1 MNLFFLELK
10 RIFKSFIFWG
20 LGIAFVLA
28 ITSQLGNTLDEFNEP
43 DPNQEYYGNYLTDDI
58 SYIYPN
64 LIDDLITSVDTN
76 YFATYPYGF
85 YRERNLKQDELI
97 AIKDIISE
105 LIGIPYE
112 DINENEIVDIPNKK
126 KLEIQ
131 LDKIDAIIGGGSFY
145 SKDKYRI
152 QYGNKGMNYEE
163 AVADYCLMKKNGYD
177 VAFARYFSDYA
188 GIFALLLSW
197 FIGIYFWN
205 KDRREAIANTLYIK
219 QESSKKIILSRV
231 IAMSVSLLCVVLMI
245 FTYYEIKILMVFSS
259 EVLSPVKAY
268 VLITMWILPI
278 ILFVV
283 SLSSFLTVTTNS
295 ILLTLLGPIISMVY
309 LMFSSANIFYNVGY
323 GLLIRYN
330 SVGNEAY
337 FSSKVD
343 TFLAS
348 RTVWIIIDII
358 IIIFTVF
365 IYERRRRGYD
375 VFKNHFSN
383 KNRAN
388 A

>member
-28 ITSQLGNTLDEFNEP
+28 ITSQLGNTLDEFKEP
-43 DPNQEYYGNYLTDDI
+43 DPNQEYYGNYLSDDI

-112 DINENEIVDIPNKK
+112 DINKNEIVDIPNKK

-177 VAFARYFSDYA
+177 VTFARYFSDYA
-188 GIFALLLSW
+188 GIFSLLLSW

-231 IAMSVSLLCVVLMI
+231 IAMSVSLLCIVLMI
-245 FTYYEIKILMVFSS
+245 FTYYEIKILVVFSS